1 MIKAVMDAMYARYW
15 GKCGDLISRNMHIHE
30 CTVASNNRCNRGQNR
45 SNLSSSINA
54 IVHIRVDSVYSLKF
68 GCLMMS

>member
-30 CTVASNNRCNRGQNR
+30 CTVTSDSRRNRGQHR
-45 SNLSSSINA
+45 SNFSSSVNEMA
-54 IVHIRVDSVYSLKF
+54 HVRVDGVYSLKL
-68 GCLMMS
+68 GCLTMS

>member
-30 CTVASNNRCNRGQNR
+30 CTVISDNRCNRGQKR
-45 SNLSSSINA
+45 SNLSSSIDGM
-54 IVHIRVDSVYSLKF
+54 VHIRVDSVYSLKF
-68 GCLMMS
+68 GCLTTS